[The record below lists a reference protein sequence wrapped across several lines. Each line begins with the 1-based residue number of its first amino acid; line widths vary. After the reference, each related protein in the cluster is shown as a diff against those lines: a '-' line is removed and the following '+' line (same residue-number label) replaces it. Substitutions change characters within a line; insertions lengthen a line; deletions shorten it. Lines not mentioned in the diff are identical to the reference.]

1 MAFSGSSH
9 WTASVLTGAEMG
21 CTIAPDLSVPIH
33 KWGLR
38 REEVTKQRKVR
49 IRRSSDMPQIPCNQ
63 LLAFPF
69 FSSFLP

>member
-1 MAFSGSSH
+1 MS
-9 WTASVLTGAEMG
+9 

-38 REEVTKQRKVR
+38 RGRGVTEQRKAH
-49 IRRSSDMPQIPCNQ
+49 IRHSSDIPCNQ

-69 FSSFLP
+69 FSSYLP